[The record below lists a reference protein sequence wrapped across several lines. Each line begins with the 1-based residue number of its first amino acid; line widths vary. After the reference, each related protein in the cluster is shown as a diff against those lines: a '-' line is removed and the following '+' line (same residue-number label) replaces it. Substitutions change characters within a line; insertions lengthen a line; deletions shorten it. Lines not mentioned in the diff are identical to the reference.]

1 MVVWRLVR
9 EVPGRCHME
18 KIDKKAIDDVA
29 KLVRFEVIQRA
40 KNSHSTI
47 PHVLQLLRPDH
58 TAEVHCISYEE
69 VPGVIG
75 VHGVGKD
82 RYEVAGE
89 VDPERSLIRV
99 SGKFSYEIRR
109 FTGAHELG
117 HYFLHKGM
125 KLHRDRPLD
134 GSIAGLDRRER
145 EANYFAGSFLAPAV
159 TVEKAYAARFGK
171 KALRLTDDVAF
182 ALKGQREMH
191 ELMRASETGSRALAR
206 AVAGAAQFGSGNRFD
221 SLASNFGLSI
231 EAMAIRLEELGL
243 VEELG
248 VVSE

>member
-1 MVVWRLVR
+1 
-9 EVPGRCHME
+9 ME

-29 KLVRFEVIQRA
+29 KLVRFEIIQRA
-40 KNSHSTI
+40 KINHNTI

-58 TAEVHCISYEE
+58 AADVHCISYEE
-69 VPGVIG
+69 VPGLIG

-89 VDPERSLIRV
+89 IDPERGLIRV

-117 HYFLHKGM
+117 HHFLHKGM

-134 GSIAGLDRRER
+134 GSITGLDKRER
-145 EANYFAGSFLAPAV
+145 EANYFAGSFLAPAL

-171 KALRLTDDVAF
+171 RPLRLTDDVAF

-191 ELMRASETGSRALAR
+191 ELMRTSGTGSRALAR
-206 AVAGAAQFGSGNRFD
+206 AVAGAIQFGSGHRFE
-221 SLASNFGLSI
+221 SLAANFGLSV
-231 EAMAIRLEELGL
+231 EAMAIRLEEIGL

-248 VVSE
+248 VFS